1 MVAARMARE
10 PTPMGELE
18 GKVALVTG
26 AASGIGLA
34 TARRLADEGASVVVV
49 DRDADG
55 GAKAAADVGGRFE
68 QADVG
73 SPEDWARVVASV
85 TATEGRLD
93 LAYLNAGVTTGENDV
108 TQVTDEQYRRIVGA
122 NVDGVFYGLRAVV
135 PAIAA
140 AGGGAVVATAS
151 IAGLIDFAPDPVYT
165 LTKHAVVG
173 FIRASAPQLAEKGI
187 TCNAV
192 CPGIVDTPLVG
203 DEAKAFLKDAGFPL
217 IRPEDIADAVFQAMT
232 GSETGQAFVVQAGR
246 EPTAYRFGRVPGP
259 RAKGA
264 EGMAPPAGMAGP
276 SQLD

>member
-1 MVAARMARE
+1 
-10 PTPMGELE
+10 MGQLE

-34 TARRLADEGASVVVV
+34 TAKRLASEGAAVFVV
-49 DRDADG
+49 DRNAEAG
-55 GAKAAADVGGRFE
+55 EKAAAEIGGRFE
-68 QADVG
+68 VADVG
-73 SPEDWARVVASV
+73 SAEDWDRVVASI
-85 TATEGRLD
+85 TSDAGALH

-108 TQVTDEQYRRIVGA
+108 TKVTEEQYRRIVGA

-151 IAGLIDFAPDPVYT
+151 LAGLIDFAPDPIYT

-173 FIRASAPQLAEKGI
+173 LIRSAAPQLMEKGI

-203 DEAKAFLKDAGFPL
+203 EDAKAFLNEAGFPL
-217 IRPEDIADAVFQAMT
+217 IQPEAIAEAVLEAMVGT
-232 GSETGQAFVVQAGR
+232 ATGQAYIVQAGR
-246 EPTAYRFGRVPGP
+246 EPTAYRFGRIPGP
-259 RAKGA
+259 RAAGA
-264 EGMAPPAGMAGP
+264 EGMAPPAQMAGP